1 MRGNP
6 IEEVKPDEV
15 AELILSWAE
24 NPSLNIA
31 AKARACGLNV
41 RTAQSIIK
49 KLETRYQPV
58 AAEVR
63 KLTSDRIVELIEDK
77 IPILMDAITP
87 EKVKEA
93 TLRDAVLGLGVLIDK
108 RQLLRGEPTQIMT
121 YEDRQS
127 LNELLPGLLREAE
140 RRGMTIDATYQ
151 EVPEVKVLT
160 PEKPHAEGLSK
171 TAAATARR
179 KRRSARK

>member
-1 MRGNP
+1 MSSL
-6 IEEVKPDEV
+6 EETKPDEV

-31 AKARACGLNV
+31 AKAEAVGLNP

-63 KLTSDRIVELIEDK
+63 KLTADRIVEMIEGK
-77 IPILMDAITP
+77 IPTLMDAITE

-93 TLRDAVLGLGVLIDK
+93 TLRDVVLGLGVLIDK
-108 RQLLRGEPTQIMT
+108 RQLLRGEPTQIMS

-151 EVPEVKVLT
+151 EVPEVKVLA
-160 PEKPHAEGLSK
+160 PEKPHPESLSK
-171 TAAATARR
+171 TAAAQARR
-179 KRRSARK
+179 KRRGMK